1 MSNYSD
7 NNLNGSSERLI
18 EVEDL
23 NVSFFTPSGEVK
35 AVRGVSWH
43 LDKGEALGIVGESG
57 SGKSVSAYSIMG
69 LLQSPGKVT
78 GGRVMMDGK
87 NILDLSEQEM
97 RTIRGNDI
105 AMIFQ
110 DPMTSLNPVFT
121 IGNQLMEP
129 LVHHLKIK
137 GETAE
142 KRAVK
147 LLADVG
153 IPSPE
158 RRIKQ
163 YSFEFSGGMRQRAM
177 IAMALA
183 CEPKLLIADEPTT
196 ALDVTIQ
203 AQILEIMKNLKD
215 NTGMSIV
222 MITHDLGIIS
232 EVCDKVII
240 MYGGKIV
247 EYATVDEL
255 YRKPS
260 HQYTIGLLG
269 SLPRLDDEQKNP
281 LKPIEGS
288 PVDLMNPPK
297 GCAFAPRC
305 EKCMKICL
313 DEQPPYYEVEKDHYS
328 ACWLHF
334 VENYQAEIS
343 QKDGAENNNIG
354 GADNE

>member
-1 MSNYSD
+1 MSKYNSNNGNNSSD
-7 NNLNGSSERLI
+7 LLI
-18 EVEDL
+18 DVQDL
-23 NVSFFTPSGEVK
+23 SVSFFTPSGEVK
-35 AVRGVSWH
+35 AVRGVSWQ
-43 LDKGEALGIVGESG
+43 LTKGEALGIVGESG

-69 LLQSPGKVT
+69 LLQNPGKVT
-78 GGRVMMDGK
+78 GGRVLMDGK
-87 NILDLSEQEM
+87 NLLDLSEQEM
-97 RTIRGNDI
+97 RAIRGNDI

-121 IGNQLMEP
+121 IGNQLKEP
-129 LVHHLKIK
+129 LVNHLNVK
-137 GETAE
+137 GESAE
-142 KRAVK
+142 KKAIK

-158 RRIKQ
+158 RRVKQ

-203 AQILEIMKNLKD
+203 AQILEIMKSLKD
-215 NTGMSIV
+215 ETGMSIV

-247 EYATVDEL
+247 EYASVDEL

-260 HQYTIGLLG
+260 HQYTLGLLG
-269 SLPRLDDEQKNP
+269 SLPRLDDDQKNP

-313 DEQPPYYEVEKDHYS
+313 DEQPPYYEIDKDHYS

-334 VENYQAEIS
+334 VEEHQAKLDS
-343 QKDGAENNNIG
+343 DTGNDNSNIG
-354 GADNE
+354 GSDNE

>member
-1 MSNYSD
+1 MNNKND
-7 NNLNGSSERLI
+7 NKPINNTDKLI
-18 EVEDL
+18 EIDRL
-23 NVSFFTPSGEVK
+23 NVSFFTPAGEVK
-35 AVRGVSWH
+35 AVRGVSWS
-43 LDKGEALGIVGESG
+43 LKKGEALGIVGESG

-69 LLQSPGKVT
+69 LLQTPGRVT
-78 GGRVMMDGK
+78 GGSIKLDGR
-87 NILDLSEQEM
+87 NLLDLTEQEM
-97 RTIRGNDI
+97 RAIRGNDI

-129 LVHHLKIK
+129 LKLHLKMK
-137 GETAE
+137 GEQAE
-142 KRAVK
+142 KRAIK

-183 CEPKLLIADEPTT
+183 CEPRLLIADEPTT

-203 AQILEIMKNLKD
+203 AQILEIMKQLKEEKD
-215 NTGMSIV
+215 MSIV

-247 EYATVDEL
+247 ESAPVDEL
-255 YRKPS
+255 YSRPS
-260 HQYTIGLLG
+260 HQYTIGLLA
-269 SLPRLDDEQKNP
+269 SLPRLDDDQKNP

-313 DEQPPYYEVEKDHYS
+313 DEQPPYYEIGENHYS

-334 VENYQAEIS
+334 VDEYRSQHHQATENS
-343 QKDGAENNNIG
+343 NIEG
-354 GADNE
+354 GLV